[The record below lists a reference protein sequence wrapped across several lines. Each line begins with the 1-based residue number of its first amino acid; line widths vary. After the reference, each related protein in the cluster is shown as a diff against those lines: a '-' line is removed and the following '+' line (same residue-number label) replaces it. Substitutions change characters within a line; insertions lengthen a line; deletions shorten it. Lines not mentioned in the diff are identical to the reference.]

1 MLNAGPPRERRL
13 TEDSISETVNA
24 VNGIK
29 EDTLV
34 FKVAKQL
41 DSSFLVC
48 DAKAQLLRILYLCS
62 RRLKE
67 LEKSFLE
74 LIQKTQKGYVR
85 VWVYTYVNMKTR

>member
-48 DAKAQLLRILYLCS
+48 DAKWRNFDAFYICAHDA
-62 RRLKE
+62 
-67 LEKSFLE
+67 
-74 LIQKTQKGYVR
+74 
-85 VWVYTYVNMKTR
+85 